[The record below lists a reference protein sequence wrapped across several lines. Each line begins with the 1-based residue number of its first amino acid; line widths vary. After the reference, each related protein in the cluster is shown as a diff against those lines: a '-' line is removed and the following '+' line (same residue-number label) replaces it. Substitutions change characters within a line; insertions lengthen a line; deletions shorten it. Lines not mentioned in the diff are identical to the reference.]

1 MTLLDTM
8 KGQVVLFMTDAKV
21 EVELTIES
29 VTEGS
34 TTIEITP
41 STKENDW
48 WGESETITHFL
59 VKFTNGF
66 VHKYPSLTSIKL
78 K

>member
-8 KGQVVLFMTDAKV
+8 KGQVVLYMTDAKV

-34 TTIEITP
+34 TTIQITP
-41 STKENDW
+41 DTPENDW
-48 WGESETITHFL
+48 WGESETVKYFR

-66 VHKYPSLTSIKL
+66 VHDYPSLTSIKL